1 MATKNTTKAAVES
14 TETAELTPLQIVN
27 EGIMR
32 VIEAHDI
39 NVQKNRYKAM
49 RAIAWQ
55 AFVESIAA
63 GEFDALVERASA
75 NVDELPSGWELEA
88 ASKPAPKA
96 APKPVANQPAPKP
109 AHAKAPVKKS
119 TTTKAPAKAATP
131 RRRTATTKAAQA

>member
-1 MATKNTTKAAVES
+1 MASKTTTKAPVET
-14 TETAELTPLQIVN
+14 TETVELTPQQIVN

-55 AFVESIAA
+55 AFVEAIEA

-75 NVDELPSGWELEA
+75 NVDELPTGWELEA
-88 ASKPAPKA
+88 ASKPAA
-96 APKPVANQPAPKP
+96 KP
-109 AHAKAPVKKS
+109 
-119 TTTKAPAKAATP
+119 TTAKAPAKKSPA
-131 RRRTATTKAAQA
+131 RRAPVK